1 MFHRAIAHEQMR
13 EISAFLRST
22 LPVTKLAIE
31 MRADKH
37 GEFGVRGSYEGVSGG
52 GKFTA
57 RESHMLG
64 WEGEYDDLQLVPL
77 EHELVWMEK
86 FKNIQ
91 EGVRGATGGRFT
103 VTEQADR
110 RFGFAKQIGIDASL
124 EAMHKLTVMV
134 EFG

>member
-1 MFHRAIAHEQMR
+1 MLSELGRTGQMR
-13 EISAFLRST
+13 LS
-22 LPVTKLAIE
+22 LP
-31 MRADKH
+31 
-37 GEFGVRGSYEGVSGG
+37 
-52 GKFTA
+52 
-57 RESHMLG
+57 
-64 WEGEYDDLQLVPL
+64 
-77 EHELVWMEK
+77 ELVWMEK